1 MGVEEGASMDTSQSV
16 RLEGAPSTRKKRRT
30 IPIVDA
36 RFQWKYTLIITA
48 LGAGITAIMGAF
60 LFRAHNDNTR
70 LLDLDQNPQL
80 TEQVVHGDQIF
91 LLYLIVLVVVMGLAL
106 AFWGLVVTHRVSG
119 PLYVIARY
127 FGELADG
134 RYPDLR
140 PLRRHDEL
148 QEFFGSF
155 EDAVTGLR
163 SRDESTLVLIDETL
177 ERLRVGEPSTRLE
190 VAVTALEKVRR
201 TLLESMG
208 GERR

>member
-1 MGVEEGASMDTSQSV
+1 MDTSHSAQ
-16 RLEGAPSTRKKRRT
+16 LEGVSSGRRKRRT

-127 FGELADG
+127 FAELADG

-140 PLRRHDEL
+140 PLRKHDEL

-163 SRDESTLVLIDETL
+163 SRDEATLALVDEAL
-177 ERLRVGEPSTRLE
+177 ERVRVIEPSARLDAA
-190 VAVTALEKVRR
+190 VAALTKVRR
-201 TLLESMG
+201 TLVDSMG

>member
-1 MGVEEGASMDTSQSV
+1 MDTSAH
-16 RLEGAPSTRKKRRT
+16 LEGVSSGRKKRRT

-70 LLDLDQNPQL
+70 LLDLDANPQL

-106 AFWGLVVTHRVSG
+106 GFWGLVVTHRVSG

-140 PLRRHDEL
+140 PLRKHDEL
-148 QEFFGSF
+148 QDFFGSF

-163 SRDESTLVLIDETL
+163 SRDEASLTLIDEAL
-177 ERLRVGEPSTRLE
+177 ERVRVIEPSARLDAA
-190 VAVTALEKVRR
+190 VAALTKVRR
-201 TLLESMG
+201 TLVDSIG